1 MHPPFL
7 IENYVLLYSDKKL
20 WFYLVYTCCLLLR
33 MPLFKNVVEDT
44 DKNLYYVKSELI
56 SHIVLTHQ
64 ARHQQLDGLIM
75 LYSK

>member
-1 MHPPFL
+1 M
-7 IENYVLLYSDKKL
+7 VLPGLYMLPAFK
-20 WFYLVYTCCLLLR
+20 
-33 MPLFKNVVEDT
+33 MPLFKNVVEDA

-56 SHIVLTHQ
+56 SHIVVTHQ